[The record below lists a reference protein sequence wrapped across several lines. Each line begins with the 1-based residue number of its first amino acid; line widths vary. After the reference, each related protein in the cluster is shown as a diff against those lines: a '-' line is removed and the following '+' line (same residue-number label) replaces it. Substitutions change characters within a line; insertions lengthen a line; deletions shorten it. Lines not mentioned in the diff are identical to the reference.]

1 MRKHRLPGVPA
12 RGSFETAGNA
22 AALFV
27 QLPYPENDR
36 ERQPA
41 KTANPTQAASK
52 LCAAHAVL

>member
-12 RGSFETAGNA
+12 RGSFETAGDA

-27 QLPYPENDR
+27 QNPYPENDR

-41 KTANPTQAASK
+41 ETVYPTHAASQ
-52 LCAAHAVL
+52 L